1 MMKNK
6 SLISVFTLLLSVF
19 SFSQETKQL
28 SLQEAVQLGIENSK
42 TIKAAESGVMVSEKK
57 LKSTKALQY
66 PDVSVTGQYL
76 HLFDTTHVDLKIG
89 HNSAENEEPSE
100 PSSGTNPKP
109 SYMMFGMAS
118 VSVPVFNGFKLR
130 NSIKESEYAVELSK
144 INSENQK
151 ENVVYQIL
159 QLYFSLYKTQK
170 SIEVLKENET
180 RAVQRTT
187 DFKNFMDNG
196 LLARNDYL
204 RSQLQVSNVRL
215 SLEEANTTY
224 ENLNYQLDIL
234 LGLPE
239 DLIIEPENLT
249 NTEILPIENADYSNR
264 KDIQSLEQQ
273 AKIAETEIKIAKAG
287 YYPSLSLSGGYAA
300 LEIDGVATV
309 TNATNAGIGL
319 SYNLAS
325 IFKNKSKVEEAKAAK
340 YADEANLE
348 AKKDNAKIEIKE
360 AFNAYTL
367 ALKKNE
373 VYSEALEQ
381 ANENYRIVKDKYDN
395 GLSDTDQLLEADI
408 EQLQAQINQVISEA
422 DIQLAL
428 YKYAFTQGNLIKSL
442 QLQ

>member
-1 MMKNK
+1 MKNK
-6 SLISVFTLLLSVF
+6 TLISIFTLLLF
-19 SFSQETKQL
+19 SLSIAQEVKRI
-28 SLQEAVQLGIENSK
+28 SLEEAVRLGIESSK
-42 TIKAAESGVMVSEKK
+42 TIKAAESQVIASEKK

-66 PDVSVTGQYL
+66 PDLSVTGQYL
-76 HLFDTTHVDLKIG
+76 HLFDTTKVDLKMG
-89 HNSAENEEPSE
+89 NNSGENGEASE
-100 PSSGTNPKP
+100 SSSSESPKP
-109 SYMMFGMAS
+109 TYMMFGMAS
-118 VSVPVFNGFKLR
+118 ISVPVFNGFKLR

-144 INSENQK
+144 IQSDNQK

-170 SIEVLKENET
+170 SIEVLKENEA
-180 RAVQRTT
+180 RAIQRTN

-215 SLEEANTTY
+215 SLEEAYTTY
-224 ENLNYQLDIL
+224 ENLNYQLNIL

-239 DLIIEPENLT
+239 NLKIEPES
-249 NTEILPIENADYSNR
+249 TEDLGVLPMENGDYSNR

-273 AKIAETEIKIAKAG
+273 TKIADAEIKVTKAG
-287 YYPSLSLSGGYAA
+287 YYPSISLSGGYAA
-300 LEIDGVATV
+300 LEIDDVATV

-340 YADEANLE
+340 YAEEANLE
-348 AKKDNAKIEIKE
+348 VQKDKAKVEIKE
-360 AFNAYTL
+360 AYNAYQL

-373 VYSEALEQ
+373 VYMETLEQ

-395 GLSDTDQLLEADI
+395 GLTDTDQLLEADV

-428 YKYAFTQGNLIKSL
+428 YKYAFTQGTLIKTL

>member
-1 MMKNK
+1 MKNK
-6 SLISVFTLLLSVF
+6 ALISIFTLLTFSV
-19 SFSQETKQL
+19 SFAQEVKKL
-28 SLQEAVQLGIENSK
+28 SLEEAVQLGIENSK
-42 TIKAAESGVMVSEKK
+42 TIKAADSQVRVSEKK

-66 PDVSVTGQYL
+66 PDLSVSGQYL
-76 HLFDTTHVDLKIG
+76 HLFDTTDVKLKTG
-89 HNSAENEEPSE
+89 NNSAENGEGSE
-100 PSSGTNPKP
+100 PSSAGASPKP

-118 VSVPVFNGFKLR
+118 LSVPVFNGFKLR
-130 NSIKESEYAVELSK
+130 NSIKESEFAVELSK
-144 INSENQK
+144 IQSESQK

-170 SIEVLKENET
+170 SIEVLKENES
-180 RAVQRTT
+180 RAVQRTK
-187 DFKNFMDNG
+187 DFQNFMENG

-215 SLEEANTTY
+215 SLEEAYTTY
-224 ENLNYQLDIL
+224 DNLNYQLNVL

-239 DLIIEPENLT
+239 DLKIETEYLANPDLLPTENG
-249 NTEILPIENADYSNR
+249 DYSQR

-273 AKIAETEIKIAKAG
+273 TKIADAEIKVARAG
-287 YYPSLSLSGGYAA
+287 YYPSISLSGGYAA
-300 LEIDGVATV
+300 IDIDEIATV
-309 TNATNAGIGL
+309 TNATNAGVGI

-340 YADEANLE
+340 FAQEANLE
-348 AKKDNAKIEIKE
+348 AQKDKAKVEIKE
-360 AFNAYTL
+360 AYNAYTL

-373 VYSEALEQ
+373 VYAEALEQ
-381 ANENYRIVKDKYDN
+381 ADENYRIVKDKYDN
-395 GLSDTDQLLEADI
+395 GLSDTDQLLEADV

-428 YKYAFTQGNLIKSL
+428 YKYAFTQGNLIETL